1 MSWKGDKEMSSLID
15 SCRDLE
21 NEIQVRITN
30 ASDRQH
36 AADML
41 SLHYT
46 GQPGMFPADFLPETG
61 IAATLHG
68 KTLCIIPVYLEQ
80 SSTVA
85 VLGHFIADDQ
95 VNRKRLRLAAIKAIE
110 AAKRF
115 AKAAGKKHLVSI
127 FGRRSINRIAD
138 GLGFK
143 NADRIEEKI
152 CYIGGN

>member
-1 MSWKGDKEMSSLID
+1 MSSLLD
-15 SCRDLE
+15 SCRDFD
-21 NEIQVRITN
+21 NEIQVRLIDAT
-30 ASDRQH
+30 DRQF

-41 SLHYT
+41 SCHYV

-68 KTLCIIPVYLEQ
+68 ETLCIIPVYLEQ

-95 VNRKRLRLAAIKAIE
+95 VNRKQLRAAAIAAIE

-115 AKAAGKKHLVSI
+115 AKAAGKKYIVSI

-143 NADRIEEKI
+143 NADHIEEKI